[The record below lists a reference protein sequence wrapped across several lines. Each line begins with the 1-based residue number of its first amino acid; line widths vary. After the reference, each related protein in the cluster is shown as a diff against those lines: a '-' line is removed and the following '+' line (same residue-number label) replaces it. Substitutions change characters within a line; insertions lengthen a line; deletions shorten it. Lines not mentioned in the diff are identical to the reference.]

1 MGGGYVH
8 CAVLPLAATISP
20 KRFVHCANIPALPQE
35 PTMHLLSTRRR
46 QISTGFTLIEV
57 MITVAIVAI
66 LAAIALPSYTS
77 YVARARRA
85 DARTQLIQAA
95 QFMQRFYAAND
106 SFSTDRASNS
116 ILGSNVGMPTSL
128 RRSPADGT
136 ALYQL
141 NTSITTA
148 DTYTATV
155 TTSAY
160 TLTMAP
166 ISGRIAAADACGMF
180 TITSTGVRDVTGNT
194 KTREECWK

>member
-1 MGGGYVH
+1 M
-8 CAVLPLAATISP
+8 
-20 KRFVHCANIPALPQE
+20 NALPI
-35 PTMHLLSTRRR
+35 HRR
-46 QISTGFTLIEV
+46 QMNTGFTLIEV

-66 LAAIALPSYTS
+66 LAAIAMPSYTS

-95 QFMQRFYAAND
+95 QFMQRYYAAND
-106 SFSTDRASNS
+106 SFAADRSGNG
-116 ILGSNVGMPTSL
+116 ILDTNFGMPTNL

-155 TTSAY
+155 TVSAY

-166 ISGRIAAADACGMF
+166 ISGRAAAADACGMF
-180 TITSTGVRDVTGNT
+180 TITSTGVRDVSGAT
-194 KTREECWK
+194 KTRDECWK